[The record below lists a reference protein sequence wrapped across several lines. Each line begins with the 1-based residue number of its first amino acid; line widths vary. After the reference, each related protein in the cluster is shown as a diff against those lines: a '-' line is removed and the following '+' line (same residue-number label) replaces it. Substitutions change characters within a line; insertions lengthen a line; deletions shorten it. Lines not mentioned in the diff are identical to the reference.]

1 LPLDGEQPL
10 SSCRLANQTQRPLP
24 RIPLLLPPPPPPPPP
39 HSQLLPECNI
49 TAPIPTISSQVS
61 WFVTYIRHS
70 TVLITISSAATKDL
84 HHMTSTPHSLSCL
97 CQPPRYRELGIDALT
112 SAAQHFHGDCTPS
125 FHLLTD
131 NVSRVDPLLNPKYS
145 PFRQWPDSG
154 LSKVL
159 NTTRIT
165 SLGVTW
171 RDISLMAACAQP
183 SLLSFCQRSLARPST
198 A

>member
-1 LPLDGEQPL
+1 
-10 SSCRLANQTQRPLP
+10 
-24 RIPLLLPPPPPPPPP
+24 
-39 HSQLLPECNI
+39 
-49 TAPIPTISSQVS
+49 
-61 WFVTYIRHS
+61 
-70 TVLITISSAATKDL
+70 
-84 HHMTSTPHSLSCL
+84 MTSTPHSLSCL

-131 NVSRVDPLLNPKYS
+131 NVSGVDPLLNPKYS

-171 RDISLMAACAQP
+171 PGGSLMAACAQP
-183 SLLSFCQRSLARPST
+183 SLFTFCPRSLARPST
-198 A
+198 PHAISGQAHACIISRHSTVHPPPLATRKLSRRMQAHTHASIHVILLLYPPTH

>member
-1 LPLDGEQPL
+1 MLAA
-10 SSCRLANQTQRPLP
+10 SSRMQH
-24 RIPLLLPPPPPPPPP
+24 
-39 HSQLLPECNI
+39 HSSHPNNI
-49 TAPIPTISSQVS
+49 FASSIA
-61 WFVTYIRHS
+61 TC
-70 TVLITISSAATKDL
+70 ITTPSAASKDSITL
-84 HHMTSTPHSLSCL
+84 TSTPHSLSCL

-131 NVSRVDPLLNPKYS
+131 NVSGVDPLLNPKYS

-165 SLGVTW
+165 SLGATWPGGSRTHACPAVTVH
-171 RDISLMAACAQP
+171 IP
-183 SLLSFCQRSLARPST
+183 PTLARSSIHP
-198 A
+198 ACY